1 MRVYIFP
8 GGTGGSARVL
18 NLSHPNTTLF
28 EAIAQV
34 GGISSG
40 RANRIKLIRG
50 DLRTPQIFL
59 IDLSTLDGMKKA
71 DLYLQANDIIYIEP
85 RNQVPTQIIS
95 VLTPYLAL
103 FSTLLLIYS
112 IIKK

>member
-1 MRVYIFP
+1 
-8 GGTGGSARVL
+8 
-18 NLSHPNTTLF
+18 LF